1 MTQKQYLNEIL
12 NRSCLPASL
21 RRRAKVDLAA
31 ELAELTDRFGDEQ
44 QAMQEMGPADE
55 IAAGL
60 YETYASEAQPVRP
73 FVEYR
78 SQRELFGLPLVH
90 IVKARRVQQ
99 GFVQV
104 KGVGGSNLQPVPTAR
119 GVLAIGRRAVGVIAI
134 GNLTCGVVSIGN
146 LSVGVLTIAN
156 MGLGLLGIGNLLV
169 AAFSIANA
177 ALGLLAAGNM
187 ALGLFAAAG
196 NLAVGPVA
204 LGNVVSGQL
213 VHVVNSMADL
223 HQLGDFFAVMPKA
236 LRPFFELVI
245 LAVNQLPLL
254 GVCFGALLL
263 AGLIAGVLIARRL
276 EPTGQTTAE

>member
-90 IVKARRVQQ
+90 IVKARRSGQ
-99 GFVQV
+99 GLVRT
-104 KGVGGSNLQPVPTAR
+104 GRGGSSMPPVPTAR
-119 GVLAIGRRAVGVIAI
+119 GILAIGRRAVGVIAI

-146 LSVGVLTIAN
+146 LSVGVFTLAN
-156 MGLGLLGIGNLLV
+156 VGLGLVGLGNLMV
-169 AAFSIANA
+169 AAFSVANV
-177 ALGLLAAGNM
+177 ALGLLATGNI
-187 ALGLFAAAG
+187 ALGLFAAVG
-196 NLAVGPVA
+196 NLAVGRVA
-204 LGNVVSGQL
+204 LGKVVSGQL
-213 VHVVNSMADL
+213 VRAVNSMAGL

-236 LRPFFELVI
+236 LRPFFELI
-245 LAVNQLPLL
+245 AVGMDHLPLL
-254 GVCFGALLL
+254 GICLGALLL
-263 AGLIAGVLIARRL
+263 AGLIAGVLIAHRL

>member
-1 MTQKQYLNEIL
+1 MTQKQYLNEIA
-12 NRSCLPASL
+12 NRSCLPAPL
-21 RRRAKVDLAA
+21 RRRAKADLAA
-31 ELAELTDRFGDEQ
+31 ELAELTGRLGDEQ

-60 YETYASEAQPVRP
+60 YETYASAMQPVRP

-90 IVKARRVQQ
+90 IVKARRSGQ
-99 GFVQV
+99 GLVRT
-104 KGVGGSNLQPVPTAR
+104 GRGGSSLQPVPTAR
-119 GVLAIGRRAVGVIAI
+119 GILAIGRRAVGVIAI

-146 LSVGVLTIAN
+146 LSVGVFTLAN
-156 MGLGLLGIGNLLV
+156 IGLGLVGAGNLMV
-169 AAFSIANA
+169 AAISIANA

-204 LGNVVSGQL
+204 LGNVVSGQM
-213 VHVVNSMADL
+213 VRVVNSMADL
-223 HQLGDFFAVMPKA
+223 HQLGDFFAAMPTA
-236 LRPFFELVI
+236 LRPFFELI
-245 LAVNQLPLL
+245 AVGMDHLPLL
-254 GVCFGALLL
+254 GVCLGVLLL
-263 AGLIAGVLIARRL
+263 AGLIAGVLIAHRL

>member
-12 NRSCLPASL
+12 NRACLPAPVC
-21 RRRAKVDLAA
+21 RRAKADLAA
-31 ELAELTDRFGDEQ
+31 ELAELTARLGDEQ

-60 YETYASEAQPVRP
+60 YETYASAVQPVRP

-90 IVKARRVQQ
+90 IVKARRSGQ
-99 GFVQV
+99 GLVRT
-104 KGVGGSNLQPVPTAR
+104 GRGGSSLQPVPTAR
-119 GVLAIGRRAVGVIAI
+119 GILAIGRRAVGVIAI

-146 LSVGVLTIAN
+146 LSVGVFTLAN
-156 MGLGLLGIGNLLV
+156 IGLGLVGAGNLLV
-169 AAFSIANA
+169 AAVSIANV
-177 ALGLLAAGNM
+177 ALGLLAAGNI

-213 VHVVNSMADL
+213 VRIVNSMADL
-223 HQLGDFFAVMPKA
+223 HQLGDFFAALPTA
-236 LRPFFELVI
+236 LRPFFELVS
-245 LAVNQLPLL
+245 LAANHLPLL
-254 GVCFGALLL
+254 GACFGALLL
-263 AGLIAGVLIARRL
+263 TGLTAGAVIAYRL
-276 EPTGQTTAE
+276 EPTGQKAAE